1 MHDNQTIEQIIDGCL
16 KNEAKYQEL
25 LYKTFSAQLFSICV
39 GYTKNKEEAKD
50 LLQEGFI
57 RIFKNIHSFQNEA
70 PLFVWMRKIVVNT
83 AIDYYRKSLKKIRTS
98 ELNADIEH
106 SDFSINLQ
114 QFDLNYFKSIISKM
128 PDGYRI
134 IFNLYVVEGYNHREI
149 AELTGISEGTSK
161 SQFSRARK
169 HLQDIILREN
179 NHVKERVNYYG
190 KSTFQL
196 V

>member
-1 MHDNQTIEQIIDGCL
+1 
-16 KNEAKYQEL
+16 
-25 LYKTFSAQLFSICV
+25 
-39 GYTKNKEEAKD
+39 
-50 LLQEGFI
+50 
-57 RIFKNIHSFQNEA
+57 
-70 PLFVWMRKIVVNT
+70 MRKIVVNT

-98 ELNADIEH
+98 ELKDDLEH

-114 QFDLNYFKSIISKM
+114 QFDLNYFKNIIAKM

-149 AELTGISEGTSK
+149 AELTGVSEGTSK

-169 HLQDIILREN
+169 HLQDIILKEN
-179 NHVKERVNYYG
+179 NQVKEHLDYYG
-190 KSTFQL
+190 KSTYQL